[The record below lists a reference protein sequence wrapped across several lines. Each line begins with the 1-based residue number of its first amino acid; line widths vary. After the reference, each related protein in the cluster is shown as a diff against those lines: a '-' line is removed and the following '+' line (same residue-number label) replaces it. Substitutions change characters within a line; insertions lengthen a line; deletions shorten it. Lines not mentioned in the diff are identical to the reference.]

1 MENLVKCLIGFLAI
15 FFAKSQMLKWANYTN
30 QGGGAIWSGKLRM
43 NSGKWSIFRRF
54 FTKFFSSI
62 RSSRFGFTL
71 VELLVVIAIIGVL
84 IALLLPAVQAAREA
98 ARRSQ
103 CTNHLKQIG
112 IAVHNFH
119 DTMGGLPPVTIW
131 MNVDKGFNTSDRN
144 KMGRMSFW
152 GTIYPYVEQQ
162 GLYDKC
168 TEGASGTA
176 NSGIDR
182 YLDATW
188 WYSLTLEQ
196 KRSFG
201 SVSFYRCPT
210 RRGGGTHYNDETH
223 TNGNP
228 GPQTDYAILAY
239 RNNSGDYRLL
249 DNVWFTSNVQKSLG
263 PFRVA
268 EVMIE
273 SNRVTSWMPRD
284 KMAWWQDGISNQIIV
299 SEKHIPEISF
309 GKCNFTSPS
318 DPAQS
323 LFDCSYLS
331 MSANSGDTNKM
342 RADKAAHAWVLPTNS
357 ESSAFGGRPVARGDS
372 TEPLTTAAAAAWP
385 YNGSSATL
393 GSAHPGSFNLL
404 FGDGSVHGFPKTI
417 NPNILP
423 QLTHVSDG
431 VIVQLPE

>member
-1 MENLVKCLIGFLAI
+1 MHAR
-15 FFAKSQMLKWANYTN
+15 
-30 QGGGAIWSGKLRM
+30 GGGAVCRGELRTE
-43 NSGKWSIFRRF
+43 SKKYWFSQCFSA
-54 FTKFFSSI
+54 KFLQLI

-71 VELLVVIAIIGVL
+71 VELLVVIAIIGAL

-119 DTMGGLPPVTIW
+119 DTVKGLPPVTIW
-131 MNVDKGFNTSDRN
+131 MGVSQGYNTSDRN

-152 GTIYPYVEQQ
+152 GTIYPYIEQQ
-162 GLYDKC
+162 NLYNKC
-168 TEGASGTA
+168 TEGNSGTA

-188 WYSLTLEQ
+188 WHSLSTED
-196 KRSFG
+196 KISFG

-210 RRGGGTHYNDETH
+210 RRGGGSHYNDETH
-223 TNGNP
+223 NNGNP
-228 GPQTDYAILAY
+228 GPQTDYAILAFY
-239 RNNSGDYRLL
+239 NYVGGANYRLL
-249 DNVWFTSNVQKSLG
+249 DDVWQTSAINRHCG

-268 EVMIE
+268 EVTVE
-273 SNRVTSWMPRD
+273 SNRVTSWRPRD
-284 KMAWWQDGISNQIIV
+284 TMAWWQDGTSNQIIV

-309 GKCNFTSPS
+309 KKCSFTLFS
-318 DPAQS
+318 DPEQS

-331 MSANSGDTNKM
+331 MAANSGDTNKM
-342 RADKAAHAWVLPTNS
+342 RADRAAHAWVVPTNS
-357 ESSAFGGRPVARGDS
+357 QGSIFGGRAVARGDS
-372 TEPLTTAAAAAWP
+372 TEPLTTAYAWP
-385 YNGSSATL
+385 YSGSTSTL
-393 GSAHPGSFNLL
+393 GSAHSGSFNLL
-404 FGDGSVHGFPKTI
+404 FGDGSVHSFPKTI

-423 QLTHVSDG
+423 RLTHASDG

>member
-1 MENLVKCLIGFLAI
+1 MLHNLLVSLL
-15 FFAKSQMLKWANYTN
+15 
-30 QGGGAIWSGKLRM
+30 
-43 NSGKWSIFRRF
+43 F
-54 FTKFFSSI
+54 FTGETNMKKRTI
-62 RSSRFGFTL
+62 FGFTL
-71 VELLVVIAIIGVL
+71 VELLVVIAIIGAL
-84 IALLLPAVQAAREA
+84 IAILLPAVQMAREA

-119 DTMGGLPPVTIW
+119 DTLKGLPPVTIW
-131 MNVDKGFNTSDRN
+131 MGVSQGYNTSDRN

-168 TEGASGTA
+168 TEGASGTD

-188 WYSLTLEQ
+188 WHSLTTEQ
-196 KRSFG
+196 KTSFG

-210 RRGGGTHYNDETH
+210 RRGGGSHYNDETH
-223 TNGNP
+223 ANGNP

-239 RNNSGDYRLL
+239 GGIADYRLL
-249 DNVWFTSNVQKSLG
+249 DDSWQTSAVNRHYG

-268 EVMIE
+268 EVTVDN
-273 SNRVTSWMPRD
+273 NRVTSWTPRD
-284 KMAWWQDGISNQIIV
+284 TMAWWQDGTSNQIIV

-309 GKCNFTSPS
+309 KKCSFTLATNPEE
-318 DPAQS
+318 S

-331 MSANSGDTNKM
+331 MAANSNDANKM
-342 RADKAAHAWVLPTNS
+342 RADKAAHAWVLPTNRQN
-357 ESSAFGGRPVARGDS
+357 SAFGGRAVARGDS
-372 TEPLTTAAAAAWP
+372 TEPLTTAYAWS
-385 YNGSSATL
+385 YNGSSSTL

-404 FGDGSVHGFPKTI
+404 LGDGSVRGFPKTI
-417 NPNILP
+417 NPDILP
-423 QLTHVSDG
+423 RLTHASDG
-431 VIVQLPE
+431 VTVQLPE